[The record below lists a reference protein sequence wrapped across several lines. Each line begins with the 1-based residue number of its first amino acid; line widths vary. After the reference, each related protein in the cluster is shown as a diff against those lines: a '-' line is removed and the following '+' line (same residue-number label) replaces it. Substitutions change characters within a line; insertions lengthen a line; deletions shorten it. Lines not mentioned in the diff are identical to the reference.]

1 MRDEM
6 TAKKLDLS
14 TDGQPVKRRP
24 GRPRLLEPSADYVA
38 RREEIVSAAA
48 QVFREKGYDAGTL
61 DDVADALQLRRA
73 SLYYYVRS
81 KANLLYMIFER
92 AVDLAFAEF
101 QHIREIED
109 PTKRLEALIR
119 FHVRMATDEPSLF
132 TVVYDYRHRL
142 EPQYEET
149 VRTRE
154 AEYLK
159 VYRETVEAAGAAGVI
174 DVVDP
179 LYVTNA
185 LFGMTTWA
193 YKWFQPD
200 RDDAERL
207 ADACVAL
214 ILRPTRKRRQ
224 TPTTPTPRRRTLPT
238 K

>member
-1 MRDEM
+1 M
-6 TAKKLDLS
+6 TAKKSDPS

-24 GRPRLLEPSADYVA
+24 GRPRLLEPSPDYVA

-73 SLYYYVRS
+73 SLYYYVHS

-92 AVDLAFAEF
+92 ALELAFAEF

-109 PTKRLEALIR
+109 LTKRLEALIR

-132 TVVYDYRHRL
+132 TVVFDYRHRL
-142 EPQYEET
+142 DPQYEET
-149 VRTRE
+149 VRARE

-185 LFGMTTWA
+185 LFGMSTWA
-193 YKWFQPD
+193 YKWFQPG
-200 RDDAERL
+200 RDDPQRL

-214 ILRPTRKRRQ
+214 ILKTRKRRS
-224 TPTTPTPRRRTLPT
+224 TPTTPTPRRRTRT
-238 K
+238 SK

>member
-1 MRDEM
+1 MSATQQPEQ
-6 TAKKLDLS
+6 LVE
-14 TDGQPVKRRP
+14 GQPVKRRP

-101 QHIREIED
+101 KHIREIDD
-109 PTKRLEALIR
+109 PAKRLETLIR

-132 TVVYDYRHRL
+132 TVVFDYRHRL
-142 EPQYEET
+142 DPQYEEAI
-149 VRTRE
+149 RARE

-159 VYRETVEAAGAAGVI
+159 VYRDTVEAAGAAGVI
-174 DVVDP
+174 DVIDP
-179 LYVTNA
+179 TYVTNL
-185 LFGMTTWA
+185 LFGMSTWT
-193 YKWFQPD
+193 YKWFQPG
-200 RDDAERL
+200 RDDPERL

-214 ILRPTRKRRQ
+214 IIR
-224 TPTTPTPRRRTLPT
+224 PRRRRATPSAQT
-238 K
+238 PRGRTRTR